1 MKKITVYKVHCDG
14 GWCAFDD
21 LDNAV
26 KIIKAEIEAEAD
38 SMTPGEET
46 REYSIEVCEMAEQ
59 EYKALPEF
67 NGF

>member
-14 GWCAFDD
+14 VWCAFDV
-21 LDNAV
+21 LAAAV
-26 KIIKAEIEAEAD
+26 ECLAAEIEAEAD
-38 SMTPGEET
+38 SMIPGQET
-46 REYSIEVCEMAEQ
+46 RDYSIEVCEMTEQ